1 MTTRVGLSAV
11 AGTVPSPEQ
20 ATDEERMR
28 ALIET
33 LSSYIEYFHRG
44 AVEMVGYDGVTLK
57 VRLIGACAGCALAPT
72 TLHGWVEGT
81 VRQFF
86 PDLQAVEAVE

>member
-1 MTTRVGLSAV
+1 MSTLF
-11 AGTVPSPEQ
+11 AGGMPDTSEIPVE

-28 ALIET
+28 ALIEV
-33 LSSYIEYFHRG
+33 LSSYIEVYHGG
-44 AVEMVGYDGVTLK
+44 AVEMVSYRDDRLEVRMMRACDGCK
-57 VRLIGACAGCALAPT
+57 LAPV

-86 PDLQAVEAVE
+86 PNLREVVAV